1 VIYREFYAA
10 LDSPALPLFA
20 MGLFVLLFLA
30 MLLRTFA
37 ARRKS
42 DYDPIA
48 ALPLQDRETS
58 PELSPELSETRPEG
72 RKDLREVTQ

>member
-1 VIYREFYAA
+1 MIYREFYAA

-20 MGLFVLLFLA
+20 MGLFVLLFVF

-37 ARRKS
+37 MRRKS

-48 ALPLQDRETS
+48 ALPLEDRD
-58 PELSPELSETRPEG
+58 LSESRPDSRPAG
-72 RKDLREVTQ
+72 RSDTREVTQ